1 MFDRF
6 SRDEREAAI
15 DRAGDRLAYLV
26 ISYGLLLVVAWRS
39 FVDGRPAFELLAL
52 VVLSGAVGAAY
63 RARHRAFTRD
73 SAIVLGVTVL
83 GALVVAALIAV
94 LVRAQ

>member
-1 MFDRF
+1 MWDRF
-6 SRDEREAAI
+6 PRDEREVAI

-39 FVDGRPAFELLAL
+39 FVDGAATFELLAL

-83 GALVVAALIAV
+83 GALVVAAMIAI
-94 LVRAQ
+94 LVRP

>member
-1 MFDRF
+1 MWNRF
-6 SRDEREAAI
+6 PRDEREVAI

-26 ISYGLLLVVAWRS
+26 VSYGLLLVVAWHS
-39 FVDGRPAFELLAL
+39 FVDGAETFELLAL

-73 SAIVLGVTVL
+73 SAIVLGVTIL
-83 GALVVAALIAV
+83 GALVVAVLIAV
-94 LVRAQ
+94 LVRP

>member
-1 MFDRF
+1 MWNRF
-6 SRDEREAAI
+6 PRDEREVAI
-15 DRAGDRLAYLV
+15 DGAGDRLAYLV

-39 FVDGRPAFELLAL
+39 FVDRAAPFELLAL

-73 SAIVLGVTVL
+73 SAIVLGVTIL
-83 GALVVAALIAV
+83 GALVVAAMIAI
-94 LVRAQ
+94 LARP